1 MRLPRSALPVF
12 LLLLIFAAVATF
24 LATQWSAA
32 SRSRALTDQS
42 HRLIETTMSLLK
54 EMVDAEAAQ
63 RGYLITGEEAYLT
76 PFRAAEISIPQRF
89 SALGSLAIGTPTHS
103 DRLQSLSDLW
113 SQRLALL
120 EAGIERMRSGDG
132 PGARS
137 IVASGRGKV
146 LMDRIRSEAEAIQ
159 SGERTLLT
167 ERLAA
172 SDRSRDRLGVAI
184 SLILVLTALGMLA
197 SVFALSRRAATLV
210 RDVQSQRQKALTL
223 EEATL
228 ELAGEVTSVRAEL
241 SDTALRFDA
250 ALRTAPIVIT
260 SQDRDLRYLWMRN
273 SLMGHP
279 PEWFIGKTD
288 AETMPEPARSRL
300 IAGKEEALKT
310 GEPRSFEIFVPG
322 RADGDGQWYDIHVEP
337 TRDEKGGIDGVTAVA
352 MEVTERKNR
361 ELHVRLLMRE
371 LAHRSK
377 NTLAVTQAMARQT
390 AANSATLDEFLDRFG
405 ERLDALGRAHGL
417 LVNEGWT
424 GARIEDLVRS
434 QLGHYSQLA
443 GRQIF
448 MSGPDLTLPT
458 EMIQNIGLALHELA
472 TNAAKY
478 GALSTAEG
486 RVDIAWTATPG
497 ADGTADVT
505 IGWTESGGPPVSPPT
520 RRGFGQVVIERTV
533 ARAVGGNV
541 SLDYRPEGLM
551 WTLSF
556 VLASAEASPD
566 AGDHSA
572 AIA

>member
-1 MRLPRSALPVF
+1 VRLPRFAVPIV
-12 LLLLIFAAVATF
+12 LLLLIFAGVATF
-24 LATQWSAA
+24 LAAQWSAA

-42 HRLIETTMSLLK
+42 HRVVETTLSLLK
-54 EMVDAEAAQ
+54 DMVDAETGQ
-63 RGYLITGEEAYLT
+63 RGFLLTGDEAYLA
-76 PFRAAEISIPQRF
+76 PLRAAEISIPLRFGTLETLSTETPEHRARLRALSSLWAQRV
-89 SALGSLAIGTPTHS
+89 
-103 DRLQSLSDLW
+103 
-113 SQRLALL
+113 ALL
-120 EAGIERMRSGDG
+120 KDSIDQMRSGDLEA
-132 PGARS
+132 ARA
-137 IVASGRGKV
+137 IVASARGKD
-146 LMDRIRSEAEAIQ
+146 LMDRIRSEADAIQ
-159 SGERTLLT
+159 SAERTLLT

-172 SDRSRDRLGVAI
+172 SDRSRDRLGIVL
-184 SLILVLTALGMLA
+184 SLVLVLAALGMVA
-197 SVFALSRRAATLV
+197 SVLALSRRAATLV
-210 RDVQSQRQKALTL
+210 RDVQSQRQLARSL
-223 EEATL
+223 EEATV

-260 SQDRDLRYLWMRN
+260 SQDRELRYLWMRN
-273 SLMGHP
+273 SLMGRP
-279 PEWFIGKTD
+279 PEWFIGRTD
-288 AETMPEPARSRL
+288 AEVMPEPARSRL
-300 IAGKEEALKT
+300 VAGKEEALRT
-310 GEPRSFEIFVPG
+310 GEAKSFEIFVPG
-322 RADGDGQWYDIHVEP
+322 MVDGEGAWYDIHVEP
-337 TRDEKGGIDGVTAVA
+337 TRDAKGSIDGVTAVA
-352 MEVTERKNR
+352 MEVTERKKR
-361 ELHVRLLMRE
+361 ESHVRLLMRE

-390 AANSATLDEFLDRFG
+390 AANSASLDEFLERFG

-478 GALSTAEG
+478 GALSTPEG
-486 RVDIAWTATPG
+486 RVDITWTAVPRQ
-497 ADGTADVT
+497 DGSTHVT

-520 RRGFGQVVIERTV
+520 HRGFGQIVIERTV
-533 ARAVGGNV
+533 ARAVGGTV
-541 SLDYRPEGLM
+541 ELDYRPEGLA

-556 VLASAEASPD
+556 VLDADANPA